1 MRHFLVRHFLAP
13 CLIAFALPAAAEV
26 LRDDD
31 GRVTSVITLSDE
43 LTTHPELAGF
53 LRDEALAIREDAALT
68 AKEDGKSGW
77 TVEIADRAKLITPA
91 YASIL
96 RTVTMR
102 QGNFGS
108 QTVEALNWDAGAQD
122 FFRLDRFFAEG
133 PQREEALIAIAF
145 RLKEGIAENIWGR
158 KVPPTWNPM
167 VEQATSPDVAVL
179 SNFTL
184 APGTAPGKAAGLTF
198 HFSPKEIA
206 PAGRAQALTIPLSLF
221 AQWLNADGRA
231 VFGSA
236 LTR

>member
-1 MRHFLVRHFLAP
+1 MRHFLIL
-13 CLIAFALPAAAEV
+13 CLIAFALPSTAET
-26 LRDDD
+26 LRADD
-31 GRVTSVITLSDE
+31 GRVASVIELSDD
-43 LTTHPELAGF
+43 LAAYPVFAAF

-68 AKEDGKSGW
+68 AEEDGKSGSI
-77 TVEIADRAKLITPA
+77 VEITDEAAVTTPA
-91 YASIL
+91 FASVL

-102 QGNFGS
+102 TGNIG
-108 QTVEALNWDAGAQD
+108 TRTLEALNWDTAAQD

-133 PQREEALIAIAF
+133 KQREEALIAIAF
-145 RLKEGIAENIWGR
+145 RLKEGIAKNIWGR
-158 KVPPTWNPM
+158 KVPPEWNPM

-206 PAGRAQALTIPLSLF
+206 PTGKSQALTIPLSLF
-221 AQWLNADGRA
+221 ENWLNADGRA
-231 VFGSA
+231 VFGGS

>member
-1 MRHFLVRHFLAP
+1 MRHFLIL
-13 CLIAFALPAAAEV
+13 CLIAFAVPAAAET
-26 LRDDD
+26 LRADD
-31 GRVTSVITLSDE
+31 GRVASVVELSGD
-43 LTTHPELAGF
+43 LAPYPVFAAF
-53 LRDEALAIREDAALT
+53 LRDEALAIREDAGLT
-68 AKEDGKSGW
+68 AQEDGTTGW
-77 TVEIADRAKLITPA
+77 IVEISDTAKLVTPT
-91 YASIL
+91 YASLL

-102 QGNFGS
+102 QGDFGS
-108 QTVEALNWDAGAQD
+108 RTVEALNWDVAAQD

-133 PQREEALIAIAF
+133 QPREEALIAIAF

-206 PAGRAQALTIPLSLF
+206 PAGKAQALTIPLSLF
-221 AQWLNADGRA
+221 QQWLNADGRA
-231 VFGSA
+231 VFGGT

>member
-1 MRHFLVRHFLAP
+1 MRHFLAL
-13 CLIAFALPAAAEV
+13 CLIALALPGAAET
-26 LRDDD
+26 LRADD
-31 GRVTSVITLSDE
+31 GRVASVLMLSDD
-43 LTTHPELAGF
+43 LAAHPSFAGF
-53 LRDEALAIREDAALT
+53 LREEALAIREDATLT
-68 AKEDGKSGW
+68 AEEDGKSGW
-77 TVEIADRAKLITPA
+77 IVEVADAAKLVTPA

-102 QGNFGS
+102 QGKFGS
-108 QTVEALNWDAGAQD
+108 QTVEALNWDAAAQD

-133 PQREEALIAIAF
+133 QHREEALIAIAF
-145 RLKEGIAENIWGR
+145 RLKEGIAKTIWGQ

-167 VEQATSPDVAVL
+167 VEQATSPDIAVL

-206 PAGRAQALTIPLSLF
+206 PAGKSQALTIPLSLF
-221 AQWLNADGRA
+221 ATWLNADGKA
-231 VFGSA
+231 VFGGS

>member
-1 MRHFLVRHFLAP
+1 MRHFIVF
-13 CLIAFALPAAAEV
+13 CLIAFALPAGAET
-26 LRDDD
+26 LRADG
-31 GRVTSVITLSDE
+31 GRVASVVTLSDD
-43 LTTHPELAGF
+43 LAAHPTFAAF
-53 LRDEALAIREDAALT
+53 LRDEAVAIREDATLT
-68 AKEDGKSGW
+68 AEEDGKSGW
-77 TVEIADRAKLITPA
+77 IVEIKDNARLTTPA
-91 YASIL
+91 YASVL

-108 QTVEALNWDAGAQD
+108 QTVEALNWDAAAQD

-133 PQREEALIAIAF
+133 QQREEALIAIAF

-158 KVPPTWNPM
+158 KVAPTWNPM

-221 AQWLNADGRA
+221 QQWLNADGQA
-231 VFGSA
+231 VFGGS

>member
-1 MRHFLVRHFLAP
+1 MRHFIFF
-13 CLIAFALPAAAEV
+13 CLIAFALPAAAET
-26 LRDDD
+26 LRADD
-31 GRVTSVITLSDE
+31 GRVASVITLSDE
-43 LTTHPELAGF
+43 LTAYPAFAAF
-53 LRDEALAIREDAALT
+53 LRDEALAIREDATLIA
-68 AKEDGKSGW
+68 EDDGKSGW
-77 TVEIADRAKLITPA
+77 VLEIADEAKVTTPA
-91 YASIL
+91 FASAL

-108 QTVEALNWDAGAQD
+108 QTVEALNWDTEAQD

-133 PQREEALIAIAF
+133 KQREEALIAIAF

-158 KVPPTWNPM
+158 KVPPNWNPM

-206 PAGRAQALTIPLSLF
+206 PAGKSQALTIPLSLF
-221 AQWLNADGRA
+221 KQWLNADGRA
-231 VFGSA
+231 VFGGS